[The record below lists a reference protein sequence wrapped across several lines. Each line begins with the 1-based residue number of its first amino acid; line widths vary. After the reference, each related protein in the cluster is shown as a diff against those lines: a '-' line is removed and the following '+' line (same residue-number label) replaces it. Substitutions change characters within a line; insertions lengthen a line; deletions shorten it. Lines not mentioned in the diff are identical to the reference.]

1 MSWLRVRKHEFNMEV
16 MEAYSRFVLA
26 QKHPTG
32 LTALEREMIATLVS
46 SLNRC
51 KY

>member
-1 MSWLRVRKHEFNMEV
+1 MAWLRVNKHDFNMDV
-16 MEAYSRFVLA
+16 LDAYAAFVKA

-46 SLNRC
+46 SLNQC